1 MHGTTILHLV
11 IPQICTTLQ
20 EIAWPSYPRM
30 QSMIQLDF
38 NPNSME
44 LNFKSLQSAQHSR
57 QSHLKAPS
65 VYCVDL
71 LIGRNLSY
79 AQVKM
84 LPIQSLFNPLNSD
97 ASPKTDQHL
106 FQGTNQ
112 VVWQEQVRVSFT
124 AWLQTLTE
132 MTVKQILLSR
142 ECDFKIFQASAG
154 HNSLSL
160 LVAVLYLCAFFIC
173 MSAQTSWT
181 WPEYQSPAPSWVVQS
196 CGPETAKKPCTKN
209 VTKIETV
216 QTSSGRIKMNLQIP
230 QSRKF
235 RMRYFYKKSRPSS
248 TNASL
253 TVLEFTL
260 RDFDDDDDDDDGDDD
275 VVPSAV
281 GSC

>member
-1 MHGTTILHLV
+1 MFSKSFSYQWKPIRRRCMTT
-11 IPQICTTLQ
+11 PYCTL
-20 EIAWPSYPRM
+20 SYPR
-30 QSMIQLDF
+30 SA
-38 NPNSME
+38 PRCK
-44 LNFKSLQSAQHSR
+44 KSLGLRTQECSQWFNWISIQIPWSWISRVSLHNTHGSHISKLEACTVWICWLAGTSAMR
-57 QSHLKAPS
+57 KWKCCP
-65 VYCVDL
+65 
-71 LIGRNLSY
+71 
-79 AQVKM
+79 
-84 LPIQSLFNPLNSD
+84 FNPLNSD

-142 ECDFKIFQASAG
+142 ECDFKTFQASAG

-209 VTKIETV
+209 VKKIETV
-216 QTSSGRIKMNLQIP
+216 QTSSGRIKWTFKFHNLANFVWDTFT
-230 QSRKF
+230 KNHVLLL
-235 RMRYFYKKSRPSS
+235 RMHH
-248 TNASL
+248 
-253 TVLEFTL
+253 
-260 RDFDDDDDDDDGDDD
+260 
-275 VVPSAV
+275 
-281 GSC
+281 